1 MEYEYNKSEDT
12 YICYYCMYSNKK
24 KYLMEQ
30 HIKGKKH
37 CIKVNESNDNVI
49 DNKKKMGLVCEYCD
63 KVFTSIT
70 SVRQHQRRSCKK
82 KKIASELEQEKFE
95 IEKEKNNL
103 ERVKIKTELKAIE
116 EGNVNFGTTNNYN
129 SVVNNNNVNN
139 NLIIKNNFNLQ
150 LYLNETCKDAID
162 IGAFTQSIQTNM
174 EDLMYIANHG
184 FTEGMTRIIVEKL
197 KNMEPHER
205 PIQCSDPKRDITYVK
220 DGEWV
225 KDKGNMIQETIDKV
239 NRDQYKVLS
248 NWKPQAGT
256 SGADDFHK
264 VIQNL
269 NGSDLAKKKVQKNI
283 QRAAHIDK
291 CTDTNK
297 DSDNDSED

>member
-1 MEYEYNKSEDT
+1 
-12 YICYYCMYSNKK
+12 MY
-24 KYLMEQ
+24 Q
-30 HIKGKKH
+30 I
-37 CIKVNESNDNVI
+37 I
-49 DNKKKMGLVCEYCD
+49 
-63 KVFTSIT
+63 
-70 SVRQHQRRSCKK
+70 
-82 KKIASELEQEKFE
+82 KKIEAE
-95 IEKEKNNL
+95 I
-103 ERVKIKTELKAIE
+103 KAID
-116 EGNVNFGTTNNYN
+116 EGNVNFGTTNNTINNIDN
-129 SVVNNNNVNN
+129 SVNN

-205 PIQCSDPKRDITYVK
+205 PIQCSDPKRDVTYIK

>member
-1 MEYEYNKSEDT
+1 
-12 YICYYCMYSNKK
+12 MYSNKK
-24 KYLMEQ
+24 KKPMEQ

-37 CIKVNESNDNVI
+37 CLKVNENNDNVL
-49 DNKKKMGLVCEYCD
+49 DNKKNMGLVCEYCD
-63 KVFTSIT
+63 KVFTSTT

-82 KKIASELEQEKFE
+82 KKLASVLEDKKNELEIKKIEAE
-95 IEKEKNNL
+95 I
-103 ERVKIKTELKAIE
+103 KAID
-116 EGNVNFGTTNNYN
+116 EGNVNFGTTNNTINNIDN
-129 SVVNNNNVNN
+129 SVNN

-205 PIQCSDPKRDITYVK
+205 PIQCSDPKRDVTYIK

>member
-1 MEYEYNKSEDT
+1 MEYEYNKSEDV

-24 KYLMEQ
+24 KKPMEQ

-37 CIKVNESNDNVI
+37 CLKVNENNDNVL
-49 DNKKKMGLVCEYCD
+49 DNKKNMGLVCEYCD
-63 KVFTSIT
+63 KVFTSTT

-82 KKIASELEQEKFE
+82 KKLASVLEDKKNELEIKKIEAE
-95 IEKEKNNL
+95 I
-103 ERVKIKTELKAIE
+103 KAID
-116 EGNVNFGTTNNYN
+116 EGNVNFGTTNNTINNIDN
-129 SVVNNNNVNN
+129 SVNN
-139 NLIIKNNFNLQ
+139 NLIIKNHFNLQ

-205 PIQCSDPKRDITYVK
+205 PIQCSDPKRDVTYIK